1 MAFTVEI
8 ASPTPLETIHNHKGN
23 TPLVVIFLGK
33 GLGYKLEAPMDLI
46 VNLVVIEDLQPSL
59 CEVVGGVRLRH
70 VEEGNIKPLH
80 LPVFVD
86 EVGSHDDV
94 RIICAPNTL
103 IIFYFPFLFLNVC
116 PPPLQ

>member
-1 MAFTVEI
+1 
-8 ASPTPLETIHNHKGN
+8 
-23 TPLVVIFLGK
+23 
-33 GLGYKLEAPMDLI
+33 MDLI

-94 RIICAPNTL
+94 RIICRSLCMLCTKY
-103 IIFYFPFLFLNVC
+103 IDYFLFSFSFPQCLSTPTPVNLKLPRSTLYTKIPSSSGSV
-116 PPPLQ
+116 L